1 MLIFFFINKFH
12 YYHGRVGYI
21 YKSTK
26 YQGVYKRL
34 LAKNGS
40 ESGGVEVF
48 IVVLLHDVLD
58 YESFL
63 E

>member
-1 MLIFFFINKFH
+1 MLILYINKFH
-12 YYHGRVGYI
+12 YYHGRVGSI
-21 YKSTK
+21 YKCTK